1 MIIKK
6 CALAIAF
13 IFAILLSGCS
23 EEETEAPEPKYFDL
37 NEVAKYP
44 HTGYKE
50 TDITKTC
57 LKVGKYD
64 IPLPEGAGCGA
75 FCVYGDNV
83 YYSVQYIGLI
93 HIGVEFK
100 EEYNTSIWCY
110 RTDTKENELIYQYD
124 LDYCVDIFDMKCNG
138 NVLVWS
144 EWHRYN
150 SCRVKYFDLQ
160 NIDEPVEIITEGEGS
175 LSEINMMLS
184 YDSVYWVEEVNGEKG
199 KYNINRYSFT
209 DEKVYREE
217 ESVPL
222 AAPYKEM
229 CMCEGMYAVC
239 ESDESGKY
247 SIVIHNT
254 AKGTEEVVEVSE
266 AIDILAC
273 NSRFCI
279 GKPDTSYSDCIYVY
293 NIEYKQMIKME
304 MEKFNQCVL
313 MDNMVIVSA
322 EAGVTAYNLDKK
334 EKTLLATDTGYSI
347 YSGNDNNAYIA
358 MNNTGLSE
366 MNILNI
372 TMGAMIEKPTEETT
386 EKPTEKPFDNSKY
399 DKSKINILEWEEYIE
414 DPNDRYETTMFRPQK
429 ISVEGVEYTYT
440 YTDNNRLLSIAGSDG
455 TDIQL
460 EHNPESDCYI
470 REYKNGRNI
479 KYIKKPSDIPVVGRS
494 FEIIGFEHDGNIYT
508 YRYDIFNR
516 ISGIMDKD
524 GVIVAKYKYVGLE
537 KCTSIEVTNCTEDN
551 IGDVN
556 SLRYEGHYVDEAT
569 GFSFYFANIY
579 NVMNMENVDLIEM
592 FDPMR

>member
-1 MIIKK
+1 MIIRK
-6 CALAIAF
+6 CALALAF

-23 EEETEAPEPKYFDL
+23 DEETEAPKPKYFDL

-57 LKVGKYD
+57 LKVGKHD
-64 IPLPEGAGCGA
+64 IPLPEDAGCGA
-75 FCVYGDNV
+75 FCVYGNNV

-100 EEYNTSIWCY
+100 EEYNTSIWRY

-138 NVLVWS
+138 DVIVWS

-199 KYNINRYSFT
+199 KY
-209 DEKVYREE
+209 
-217 ESVPL
+217 
-222 AAPYKEM
+222 
-229 CMCEGMYAVC
+229 
-239 ESDESGKY
+239 
-247 SIVIHNT
+247 SIIIHNT

-266 AIDILAC
+266 EIEILAC

-304 MEKFNQCVL
+304 MEKFYQCVL

-334 EKTLLATDTGYSI
+334 EKTLLATDTCYSI
-347 YSGNDNNAYIA
+347 YRGNDNNAYIA
-358 MNNTGLSE
+358 MNNTWLGE
-366 MNILNI
+366 MHILNI
-372 TMGAMIEKPTEETT
+372 TMGEMIEKPTEETT

-429 ISVEGVEYTYT
+429 ISVEGVEYIYT
-440 YTDNNRLLSIAGSDG
+440 YTDNNRLLSIAGSNG

-460 EHNPESDCYI
+460 EHNSESDCYI

-479 KYIKKPSDIPVVGRS
+479 KYILKPSDIPVVGRP
-494 FEIIGFEHDGNIYT
+494 FEIIGFEYDGNIYT

-579 NVMNMENVDLIEM
+579 NVINMENVDLIEM

>member
-6 CALAIAF
+6 CALALAF

-23 EEETEAPEPKYFDL
+23 DEETEAPKPKYFDL

-57 LKVGKYD
+57 LKVDKYD

-75 FCVYGDNV
+75 FCVYGNNV

-100 EEYNTSIWCY
+100 EEYNTSIWRY

-138 NVLVWS
+138 NVIVWS
-144 EWHRYN
+144 EEDRFKCY
-150 SCRVKYFDLQ
+150 RVKYIDL
-160 NIDEPVEIITEGEGS
+160 NHVDEPVEIITEGEGS
-175 LSEINMMLS
+175 MSGINTMLAE
-184 YDSVYWVEEVNGEKG
+184 DSVYWVEEVNGEK
-199 KYNINRYSFT
+199 
-209 DEKVYREE
+209 
-217 ESVPL
+217 
-222 AAPYKEM
+222 
-229 CMCEGMYAVC
+229 
-239 ESDESGKY
+239 GKY

-266 AIDILAC
+266 EIEILAC

-304 MEKFNQCVL
+304 MEKFYQCVL

-358 MNNTGLSE
+358 MNNTGLGE

-372 TMGAMIEKPTEETT
+372 IMGEMIEKPTEETT

-429 ISVEGVEYTYT
+429 ISVEGVEYIYT

-455 TDIQL
+455 TDIKL

-479 KYIKKPSDIPVVGRS
+479 KYILKPSDIPVVGRS
-494 FEIIGFEHDGNIYT
+494 FEIIGFEYDGNIYT

-579 NVMNMENVDLIEM
+579 NVVNMENVDLIEM